1 MFTLLDRRPCKE
13 RQGYQQA
20 RRMGAEKEI
29 VNAAALAKGV
39 EVLGAGLT
47 SFESSTRQMKG
58 ICEDFEGRLGKLERE
73 MLPMKEISAKLST
86 SRRNIISAI
95 EKVRVPAVQVVVG

>member
-1 MFTLLDRRPCKE
+1 
-13 RQGYQQA
+13 
-20 RRMGAEKEI
+20 MGADKEI
-29 VNAAALAKGV
+29 ANAAALAVAV
-39 EVLGAGLT
+39 ETLGAGLT

-95 EKVRVPAVQVVVG
+95 EKVGSGGCEFRVVCRDTA

>member
-1 MFTLLDRRPCKE
+1 
-13 RQGYQQA
+13 
-20 RRMGAEKEI
+20 MGADKEI
-29 VNAAALAKGV
+29 VNAAALAVGV
-39 EVLGAGLT
+39 ETLGAGLT

-86 SRRNIISAI
+86 SRRNIIGAI
-95 EKVRVPAVQVVVG
+95 GKVGDRDARFCLVSRWSMGCDDGVL

>member
-1 MFTLLDRRPCKE
+1 
-13 RQGYQQA
+13 
-20 RRMGAEKEI
+20 MGADKEI
-29 VNAAALAKGV
+29 VNAAALAVGV
-39 EVLGAGLT
+39 ETLGAGLS

-58 ICEDFEGRLGKLERE
+58 ICEDFEGRLGKLEGE

-95 EKVRVPAVQVVVG
+95 GKVRGMSELSLSCLGHIASSRGVT